1 MKAARPRRKRAII
14 LGSAEVACA
23 PAFALPAAL
32 PALLRAAKAMPSAA
46 SAHSIQ
52 RVLEAH
58 LPKGDAQAAS
68 DVAAELLACALSGA
82 PRPVPLLRMA
92 SIALHLAAQS
102 FDYTAW
108 KARGFPHPD
117 FEQDHR
123 DDWAWAREHAGPP
136 A

>member
-1 MKAARPRRKRAII
+1 MRPARPRAKRAGTLANVEGI
-14 LGSAEVACA
+14 GA
-23 PAFALPAAL
+23 PATALPAAL
-32 PALLRAAKAMPSAA
+32 PALLRAAQAMPSAA

-58 LPKGDAQAAS
+58 LPRGDAQAAS
-68 DVAAELLACALSGA
+68 DAAAELLACALSGA

-92 SIALHLAAQS
+92 SVALHLAAQS

-123 DDWAWAREHAGPP
+123 DDFAWAREHAGPP